1 MEGWKGKGR
10 GGKGERKERGGEGKG
25 KEEEGRGGEVCVIA
39 VAEIDAPGIKTNYL
53 RSDWVLNTDDGDAR
67 KICDDAGFVVPVRFF
82 TARHLHL
89 IRLRLLYTH
98 HGPCKSGGRIQI
110 AIRFKSRSKHLPM
123 IRSDYS
129 RRFELNWTPGRVQT
143 IWTSFEI
150 HRDLICDSQNRN
162 AVHDRI
168 PKLSRFCR
176 VHCRINMSLMYSE
189 HALDI

>member
-1 MEGWKGKGR
+1 MHQILFQFPFFPDPPLGALPPDFRGGEGRQRREGWKGKGR

-98 HGPCKSGGRIQI
+98 HGPCKSDGRIQI

-129 RRFELNWTPGRVQT
+129 RRFELNWTPGRVQ
-143 IWTSFEI
+143 F
-150 HRDLICDSQNRN
+150 
-162 AVHDRI
+162 
-168 PKLSRFCR
+168 
-176 VHCRINMSLMYSE
+176 Y
-189 HALDI
+189 LDFI